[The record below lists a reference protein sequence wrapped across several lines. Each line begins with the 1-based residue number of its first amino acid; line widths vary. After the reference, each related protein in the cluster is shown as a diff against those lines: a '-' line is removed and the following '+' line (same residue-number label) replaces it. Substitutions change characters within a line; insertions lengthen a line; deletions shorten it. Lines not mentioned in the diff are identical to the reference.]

1 MKYKILVFL
10 LGIII
15 INCDTKPSQECID
28 SLDASSKV
36 KNNVELYSRVW
47 DKAINGRDIE
57 IINLDNF
64 DENIKA
70 ITADGDIMGI
80 DAFKAYYNNY
90 LTGFSDAEFNIV
102 DVFGQ
107 GDKIVKHWN
116 FKGTHTGNF
125 FGIPAS
131 GNKLNLSGTT
141 MVTMKDGK
149 IAKEQDFFDMM
160 SMVNQLTAGDVNADE
175 TKSGVN

>member
-15 INCDTKPSQECID
+15 INCDTKPNQECTD
-28 SLDASSKV
+28 LANESSKV
-36 KNNVELYSRVW
+36 KSNVELYSKVW
-47 DKAINGRDIE
+47 DTAINGRNIE

-64 DENIKA
+64 DKDIKA
-70 ITADGDIMGI
+70 ITANGNIEGI

-116 FKGTHTGNF
+116 FKGTHDGDF
-125 FGIPAS
+125 FGIPAT
-131 GNKLNLSGTT
+131 GKKIDLIGTT
-141 MVTMKDGK
+141 LVQMKDGK
-149 IAKEQDFFDMM
+149 IIQEQDFFDNY
-160 SMVNQLTAGDVNADE
+160 SLLSQLGLLPTE
-175 TKSGVN
+175 

>member
-28 SLDASSKV
+28 LLDASSKV
-36 KNNVELYSRVW
+36 KNNVEMYSKIW
-47 DKAINGRDIE
+47 DTAINGRNLE
-57 IINLDNF
+57 VINLENF

-116 FKGTHTGNF
+116 FKGTHDGDF
-125 FGIPAS
+125 FGIPPT
-131 GNKLNLSGTT
+131 GKKIDLIGTT
-141 MVTMKDGK
+141 LVLMKDGK
-149 IAKEQDFFDMM
+149 ILQEQDFFDNY
-160 SMVNQLTAGDVNADE
+160 SLLSQLGLLPTE
-175 TKSGVN
+175 

>member
-10 LGIII
+10 LGITI
-15 INCDTKPSQECID
+15 INCDTKTNQECTDLINK
-28 SLDASSKV
+28 SSKV
-36 KNNVELYSRVW
+36 KSNVELYSKVW
-47 DKAINGRDIE
+47 DKAINARNIE

-70 ITADGDIMGI
+70 ITADGDIVGI

-116 FKGTHTGNF
+116 FKGTHDGDF
-125 FGIPAS
+125 FGIPAT
-131 GNKLNLSGTT
+131 GKKVDLIGTT
-141 MVTMKDGK
+141 LVLMKDGK
-149 IAKEQDFFDMM
+149 ILQEQDFFDNY
-160 SMVNQLTAGDVNADE
+160 SLLSQLGLLPTE
-175 TKSGVN
+175 

>member
-1 MKYKILVFL
+1 MKYKVLVFL

-15 INCDTKPSQECID
+15 INCDTKTNQECTDLINE
-28 SLDASSKV
+28 SSKV
-36 KNNVELYSRVW
+36 KNNVELYSKVW

-70 ITADGDIMGI
+70 ITADGDIVGI

-116 FKGTHTGNF
+116 FKGTHDGDF
-125 FGIPAS
+125 FGIPAT
-131 GNKLNLSGTT
+131 GKKVDLIGTT
-141 MVTMKDGK
+141 LVLMKDGK
-149 IAKEQDFFDMM
+149 ILQEQDFFDNY
-160 SMVNQLTAGDVNADE
+160 SLLSQLGLTPTE
-175 TKSGVN
+175 